1 MANENSNVVVDRA
14 QSHWSDLW
22 KKEDYWAIWLG
33 FALLIAAIC
42 IFINGAPASY
52 KETID
57 KSNAIMKVEAE
68 KAPFKT
74 IAYIQAQDAKKGVVG
89 TNLPIAKEI
98 KAFIA
103 SPGKWTDNPVKSM
116 FTSQAEADAKN
127 AANKEKAEAAKAK
140 AESSFAA
147 AQTAEKLAADA
158 GYKDASLNT
167 AAEAAIQDWT
177 KAKSDASKAS
187 AKAKPVNLFTT
198 LPLLMVAFALFFGIG
213 IFVMGQNL
221 PKFLIGFVG
230 LFVVVVIA
238 MILGKQST
246 MAYYGIGVEPWGI
259 MFGMIIANTIGTP
272 QWMKPALQ
280 VEYFIKTGLVLL
292 GAEILFDKIIAIGTA
307 GIFVAWVVTP
317 IVLITTFIF
326 GQKVLKMASPT
337 LNITISADMSVC
349 GTSAAIAA
357 AAACRAKKEELTLAL
372 GLSMTFTAIMMV
384 ALPAFIKYLGL
395 PEVLGGAWIGGTVD
409 STGAVAAAG
418 ALLGPKA
425 MYVAATV
432 KMIQNVLIG
441 VTAFGIAVYWCTSVE
456 KTAGRETSLM
466 EIWHRFPKFVIGFLT
481 ASIIFSIYS
490 ADLGP
495 DLGTAL
501 INKGVIDGIE
511 KGVRTWFFV
520 LAFTAIGLSTN
531 FRELAPYFKG
541 GKPLILY
548 VCGQSFN
555 LALTL
560 LMAYVM
566 FYLVFPEITAK
577 I

>member
-147 AQTAEKLAADA
+147 AQAAEKP
-158 GYKDASLNT
+158 

-230 LFVVVVIA
+230 LFVVVPHLLSIIMNWIGLGGDVEGFSFHIWDGLFKFLIFIGYIVGIA
-238 MILGKQST
+238 FLPDIRRVFCYHGAEHKTIHAYESGDTVTPESAIRFSRLHPRCGTTFLLFVMSIAILLHTVLVPLLLLVWTPDSAVAKHLFTIVFKLLLMVPISALSYELIRYAARLGDGFWGRILRAPGMFLQLLT
-246 MAYYGIGVEPWGI
+246 TREPE
-259 MFGMIIANTIGTP
+259 
-272 QWMKPALQ
+272 LDQ
-280 VEYFIKTGLVLL
+280 VEV
-292 GAEILFDKIIAIGTA
+292 
-307 GIFVAWVVTP
+307 
-317 IVLITTFIF
+317 
-326 GQKVLKMASPT
+326 
-337 LNITISADMSVC
+337 
-349 GTSAAIAA
+349 
-357 AAACRAKKEELTLAL
+357 
-372 GLSMTFTAIMMV
+372 
-384 ALPAFIKYLGL
+384 
-395 PEVLGGAWIGGTVD
+395 
-409 STGAVAAAG
+409 AVAALAS
-418 ALLGPKA
+418 
-425 MYVAATV
+425 
-432 KMIQNVLIG
+432 
-441 VTAFGIAVYWCTSVE
+441 AV
-456 KTAGRETSLM
+456 GQHPPRLETPPTCNRS
-466 EIWHRFPKFVIGFLT
+466 H
-481 ASIIFSIYS
+481 
-490 ADLGP
+490 
-495 DLGTAL
+495 
-501 INKGVIDGIE
+501 
-511 KGVRTWFFV
+511 
-520 LAFTAIGLSTN
+520 
-531 FRELAPYFKG
+531 
-541 GKPLILY
+541 
-548 VCGQSFN
+548 
-555 LALTL
+555 
-560 LMAYVM
+560 
-566 FYLVFPEITAK
+566 
-577 I
+577 

>member
-147 AQTAEKLAADA
+147 AQAAEKLAADA

-230 LFVVVVIA
+230 LFVVVPHLLSIIMNWIGLGGDVEGFSFHIWDGLFKFLIFIGYIVGIA
-238 MILGKQST
+238 FLPDIRRVFCYHGAEHKTIHAYESGDTVTPESAIRFSRLHPRCGTTFLLFVMSIAILLHTVLVPLLLLVWTPDSAVAKHLFTIVFKLLLMVPISALSYELIRYAARLGDGFWGRLLRAPGMFLQLLT
-246 MAYYGIGVEPWGI
+246 TREPE
-259 MFGMIIANTIGTP
+259 
-272 QWMKPALQ
+272 LDQ
-280 VEYFIKTGLVLL
+280 VEV
-292 GAEILFDKIIAIGTA
+292 
-307 GIFVAWVVTP
+307 
-317 IVLITTFIF
+317 
-326 GQKVLKMASPT
+326 
-337 LNITISADMSVC
+337 
-349 GTSAAIAA
+349 
-357 AAACRAKKEELTLAL
+357 
-372 GLSMTFTAIMMV
+372 
-384 ALPAFIKYLGL
+384 
-395 PEVLGGAWIGGTVD
+395 
-409 STGAVAAAG
+409 AVAALAS
-418 ALLGPKA
+418 
-425 MYVAATV
+425 
-432 KMIQNVLIG
+432 
-441 VTAFGIAVYWCTSVE
+441 AV
-456 KTAGRETSLM
+456 GQHPPRLETPPTCNRS
-466 EIWHRFPKFVIGFLT
+466 H
-481 ASIIFSIYS
+481 
-490 ADLGP
+490 
-495 DLGTAL
+495 
-501 INKGVIDGIE
+501 
-511 KGVRTWFFV
+511 
-520 LAFTAIGLSTN
+520 
-531 FRELAPYFKG
+531 
-541 GKPLILY
+541 
-548 VCGQSFN
+548 
-555 LALTL
+555 
-560 LMAYVM
+560 
-566 FYLVFPEITAK
+566 
-577 I
+577 

>member
-1 MANENSNVVVDRA
+1 MANESSNVVVDRA

-127 AANKEKAEAAKAK
+127 ATNKEKAEAAKAK

-147 AQTAEKLAADA
+147 AQAAEKLAADA

-167 AAEAAIQDWT
+167 AAEAAIKDWT
-177 KAKSDASKAS
+177 KAKADASKAS

-230 LFVVVVIA
+230 LFVVVPHLLSIIMNWIGLGGDVEGFSFHIWDGLFKFLIFIGYIVGIA
-238 MILGKQST
+238 FLPDIRRVFCYHGAEHKTIHAYESGDTVTPESAIRFSRLHPRCGTTFLLFVMSIAILLHTVLVPLLLLVWTPDSAVAKHLFTIAFKLLLMVPISALSYELIRYAARLGDGFWGRILRAPGMFLQLLT
-246 MAYYGIGVEPWGI
+246 TREPE
-259 MFGMIIANTIGTP
+259 
-272 QWMKPALQ
+272 LDQ
-280 VEYFIKTGLVLL
+280 VE
-292 GAEILFDKIIAIGTA
+292 
-307 GIFVAWVVTP
+307 VV
-317 IVLITTFIF
+317 
-326 GQKVLKMASPT
+326 
-337 LNITISADMSVC
+337 
-349 GTSAAIAA
+349 
-357 AAACRAKKEELTLAL
+357 
-372 GLSMTFTAIMMV
+372 
-384 ALPAFIKYLGL
+384 
-395 PEVLGGAWIGGTVD
+395 
-409 STGAVAAAG
+409 VAALAS
-418 ALLGPKA
+418 
-425 MYVAATV
+425 
-432 KMIQNVLIG
+432 
-441 VTAFGIAVYWCTSVE
+441 AV
-456 KTAGRETSLM
+456 GQHPPRLETPPTCNRS
-466 EIWHRFPKFVIGFLT
+466 H
-481 ASIIFSIYS
+481 
-490 ADLGP
+490 
-495 DLGTAL
+495 
-501 INKGVIDGIE
+501 
-511 KGVRTWFFV
+511 
-520 LAFTAIGLSTN
+520 
-531 FRELAPYFKG
+531 
-541 GKPLILY
+541 
-548 VCGQSFN
+548 
-555 LALTL
+555 
-560 LMAYVM
+560 
-566 FYLVFPEITAK
+566 
-577 I
+577 

>member
-147 AQTAEKLAADA
+147 AQAAEKLAADA

-167 AAEAAIQDWT
+167 AAEAAIKDWT
-177 KAKSDASKAS
+177 KAKADASKAS

-230 LFVVVVIA
+230 LFVVVVLSLIH
-238 MILGKQST
+238 IS
-246 MAYYGIGVEPWGI
+246 EP
-259 MFGMIIANTIGTP
+259 TRR
-272 QWMKPALQ
+272 
-280 VEYFIKTGLVLL
+280 
-292 GAEILFDKIIAIGTA
+292 
-307 GIFVAWVVTP
+307 
-317 IVLITTFIF
+317 
-326 GQKVLKMASPT
+326 S
-337 LNITISADMSVC
+337 
-349 GTSAAIAA
+349 
-357 AAACRAKKEELTLAL
+357 
-372 GLSMTFTAIMMV
+372 
-384 ALPAFIKYLGL
+384 
-395 PEVLGGAWIGGTVD
+395 
-409 STGAVAAAG
+409 
-418 ALLGPKA
+418 
-425 MYVAATV
+425 
-432 KMIQNVLIG
+432 
-441 VTAFGIAVYWCTSVE
+441 
-456 KTAGRETSLM
+456 
-466 EIWHRFPKFVIGFLT
+466 
-481 ASIIFSIYS
+481 
-490 ADLGP
+490 
-495 DLGTAL
+495 
-501 INKGVIDGIE
+501 
-511 KGVRTWFFV
+511 
-520 LAFTAIGLSTN
+520 
-531 FRELAPYFKG
+531 
-541 GKPLILY
+541 
-548 VCGQSFN
+548 
-555 LALTL
+555 
-560 LMAYVM
+560 
-566 FYLVFPEITAK
+566 
-577 I
+577 

>member
-147 AQTAEKLAADA
+147 AQAAEKLAADA

-167 AAEAAIQDWT
+167 AAEAAIKDWT
-177 KAKSDASKAS
+177 KAKADASKAS

-230 LFVVVVIA
+230 LFVVVPHLLSIIMNWIGLGGDVEGFSFHIWDGLFKFLIFIGYIVGIA
-238 MILGKQST
+238 FLPDIWRVFCYHGAEHKTIHAYESGDTVTPESAIRFSRLHPRCGTTFLLFVMSIAILLHTVLVPLLLLVWTPDSAVAKHLFTIAFKLLLMVPISALSYELIRYAARLGDGFWGRILRAPGMFLQLLT
-246 MAYYGIGVEPWGI
+246 TREPE
-259 MFGMIIANTIGTP
+259 
-272 QWMKPALQ
+272 LDQ
-280 VEYFIKTGLVLL
+280 VEV
-292 GAEILFDKIIAIGTA
+292 
-307 GIFVAWVVTP
+307 
-317 IVLITTFIF
+317 
-326 GQKVLKMASPT
+326 
-337 LNITISADMSVC
+337 
-349 GTSAAIAA
+349 
-357 AAACRAKKEELTLAL
+357 
-372 GLSMTFTAIMMV
+372 
-384 ALPAFIKYLGL
+384 
-395 PEVLGGAWIGGTVD
+395 
-409 STGAVAAAG
+409 AVAALAS
-418 ALLGPKA
+418 
-425 MYVAATV
+425 
-432 KMIQNVLIG
+432 
-441 VTAFGIAVYWCTSVE
+441 SV
-456 KTAGRETSLM
+456 GQHPPRLETPPTCNRS
-466 EIWHRFPKFVIGFLT
+466 H
-481 ASIIFSIYS
+481 
-490 ADLGP
+490 
-495 DLGTAL
+495 
-501 INKGVIDGIE
+501 
-511 KGVRTWFFV
+511 
-520 LAFTAIGLSTN
+520 
-531 FRELAPYFKG
+531 
-541 GKPLILY
+541 
-548 VCGQSFN
+548 
-555 LALTL
+555 
-560 LMAYVM
+560 
-566 FYLVFPEITAK
+566 
-577 I
+577 